1 MTLRDAHV
9 PAERLTV
16 LALGTAEST
25 NREDQAAL
33 AHAAGCETCGRELA
47 RLTAGFDGLRVEAVR
62 QADAAFDE
70 PALELQRMR
79 ILDRLAYLGKTA
91 RVLPFPGAAAARN
104 APTGAINRR
113 WISAAAAAGLLIG
126 VATGQLLHLT
136 ATDRAQHAQSAPAPG
151 LTRPATPGVVPA
163 SISVSD
169 EELLG
174 EIDVAVQR
182 IRATEL
188 LATLDALTPSAGEI
202 R

>member
-16 LALGTAEST
+16 LALGAAEST

-33 AHAAGCETCGRELA
+33 AHASACETCGHALA
-47 RLTAGFDGLRVEAVR
+47 TLTAEFHQLRVEAAR
-62 QADAAFDE
+62 EADARFDE
-70 PALELQRMR
+70 SALELQRSR
-79 ILDRLAYLGKTA
+79 ILDRLAHLGQTA
-91 RVLPFPGAAAARN
+91 RVLPFPGAASGR
-104 APTGAINRR
+104 GASAGTINRR

-126 VATGQLLHLT
+126 VVTGQLMHLT
-136 ATDRAQHAQSAPAPG
+136 PGDRAEHAQPTAAQ
-151 LTRPATPGVVPA
+151 TQARPVAPGVVPA
-163 SISVSD
+163 SMAMSD

-182 IRATEL
+182 IRLTEL
-188 LATLDALTPSAGEI
+188 LAPLDALTPTAGEI